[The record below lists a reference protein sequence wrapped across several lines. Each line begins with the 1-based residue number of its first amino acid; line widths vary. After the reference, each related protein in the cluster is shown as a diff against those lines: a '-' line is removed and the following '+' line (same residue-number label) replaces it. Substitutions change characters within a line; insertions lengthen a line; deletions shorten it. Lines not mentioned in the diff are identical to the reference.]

1 MNWTDYVIIVLMA
14 FSCAAGLYRGL
25 LREVVS
31 LVTWLLAVL
40 LAWHM
45 APLLEPHL
53 GGALAN
59 EAVRPWAARVIIF
72 IVVMLIGAA
81 VGALVTHFVRLA
93 LLGSVDR
100 MLGFLF
106 GFLRGLVV
114 LGLLAML
121 CHAVRLSDERWYR
134 ESTLVPSVEH
144 AANILRAL
152 VGESKMRSS
161 EATSR
166 A

>member
-1 MNWTDYVIIVLMA
+1 MNWTDYVILLLLA
-14 FSCAAGLYRGL
+14 FSCVAGLFRGL

-31 LVTWLLAVL
+31 LVTWVLAVL
-40 LAWHM
+40 LSWHM
-45 APLLEPHL
+45 AYLIEPHL
-53 GGALAN
+53 GGALASA
-59 EAVRPWAARVIIF
+59 AVRPWAARAIIF
-72 IVVMLIGAA
+72 VVVMMAGAA
-81 VGALVTHFVRLA
+81 AGALITHFVRLA

-134 ESTLVPSVEH
+134 DSTLVPYVEH
-144 AANILRAL
+144 SGNLLRTL
-152 VGESKMRSS
+152 VGESKIAAP
-161 EATSR
+161 EAE

>member
-1 MNWTDYVIIVLMA
+1 MNWTDYVILLLMA
-14 FSCAAGLYRGL
+14 FSCVAGLYRGL

-31 LVTWLLAVL
+31 LVTWVLAVL

-45 APLLEPHL
+45 ASLLEPQL

-72 IVVMLIGAA
+72 VIVMLVGSA
-81 VGALVTHFVRLA
+81 VGALITHFVRLA

-106 GFLRGLVV
+106 GFLRGVVV

-121 CHAVRLSDERWYR
+121 CHAVRLNEEHWYR
-134 ESTLVPSVEH
+134 NSTLVPYAEH
-144 AANILRAL
+144 AGNVLRAL
-152 VGESKMRSS
+152 VGESRITSP
-161 EATSR
+161 EA
-166 A
+166 AA